1 MPLFAADE
9 DDSAFDIVSGVQYGY
24 NRSAHKTVGRSD
36 MTRHKRVVFKWTSS
50 GRLVISLALKAT
62 YPPTTN

>member
-9 DDSAFDIVSGVQYGY
+9 DDSAFDIMDDVQYQY
-24 NRSAHKTVGRSD
+24 NRSLHEFVGRSD

-50 GRLVISLALKAT
+50 RRIRACLLR
-62 YPPTTN
+62 